1 MIAVRRLKTK
11 YNKNESKQDLLD
23 VEIDA
28 AVVTE
33 TILALAEMQS
43 KQPNGCCGLQCGLND
58 VIMVVS
64 LCAGFAQQVVDFF
77 GTVR

>member
-1 MIAVRRLKTK
+1 M
-11 YNKNESKQDLLD
+11 D
-23 VEIDA
+23 VDIDA

-43 KQPNGCCGLQCGLND
+43 KKPNGCCGLQCGLND
-58 VIMVVS
+58 VMLIVA

-77 GTVR
+77 GTVRHTIVLCSL